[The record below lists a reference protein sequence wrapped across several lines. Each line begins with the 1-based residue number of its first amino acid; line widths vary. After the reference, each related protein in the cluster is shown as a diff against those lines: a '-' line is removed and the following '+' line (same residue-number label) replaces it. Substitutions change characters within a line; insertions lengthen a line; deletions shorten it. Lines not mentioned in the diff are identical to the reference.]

1 MFVVHT
7 CTCVCV
13 EFRGQ
18 LVGICSRLSW
28 AANPQIMIRRLL
40 LVMNVQPQFMR
51 VPLAL
56 ITYFHPS
63 LFYVSALGLFNLAF
77 CIPYFSASL
86 VSDWPLA
93 SHSPSFSLLSAPP
106 LSLLCLAIGHTASYQ
121 TSQVPQAGKE
131 KQQRIFPSLN
141 KCSISRGAH
150 ICIIKQMSSSVQ
162 K

>member
-63 LFYVSALGLFNLAF
+63 LFYVSALGLSNLAF
-77 CIPYFSASL
+77 CIPYFPASL

-93 SHSPSFSLLSAPP
+93 SHCPSFSLLSAPP
-106 LSLLCLAIGHTASYQ
+106 HPSSAQLLATQLLIRPVRCLRLARRSSN
-121 TSQVPQAGKE
+121 TSFH
-131 KQQRIFPSLN
+131 R
-141 KCSISRGAH
+141 
-150 ICIIKQMSSSVQ
+150 
-162 K
+162 